1 MKSVFESKK
10 VNALITPLKPVS
22 QQIGMIFPELGWD
35 LKRAGYKI
43 DSVLYLSI
51 AMFIAMM
58 VFVLSTILLV
68 VPLAIR
74 GGIDLFIGI
83 LGSGVLGILS
93 FGYIMLIPRL
103 KIVRTERQIDKHLE
117 YMLKDMQIQL
127 TAGIP
132 LFDTFVNIASGD
144 YGECSTICSTIVQEV
159 QSGKSIINVLDEF
172 GLLSPSEYLRRVF
185 WQIVNALKTGSN
197 VTIALKAISDEI
209 RAEKENKI
217 RSYAQELGLWSLVYM
232 IFVIVL
238 PSMGVTL
245 LLILSSF
252 IGGSVIQEF
261 HFWIILL
268 GIIFFQFIFI
278 SIIRNKRPDVG

>member
-58 VFVLSTILLV
+58 VFILSTILIA

-74 GGIDLFIGI
+74 GNIVIGI
-83 LGSGVLGILS
+83 AGSVVLGILS

-144 YGECSTICSTIVQEV
+144 YGECSTVCSTIVQEV

-185 WQIVNALKTGSN
+185 WQIVNALKTGSD

-217 RSYAQELGLWSLVYM
+217 RGYAQELGLWSLVYM

-252 IGGSVIQEF
+252 IGGSLIQEF
-261 HFWIILL
+261 HFWIILF

>member
-10 VNALITPLKPVS
+10 VNTLISPLKPVS
-22 QQIGMIFPELGWD
+22 QEIGMMFPELGWD

-43 DSVLYLSI
+43 DAISYLSI

-58 VFVLSTILLV
+58 VFTLSAILLV
-68 VPLAIR
+68 APLVIR
-74 GGIDLFIGI
+74 GGMDLFIGI
-83 LGSGVLGILS
+83 LGSVVLGVLS

-103 KIVRTERQIDKHLE
+103 KIVRTEKQIDKHLE

-132 LFDTFVNIASGD
+132 LFDTFVNIANGD
-144 YGECSTICSTIVQEV
+144 YGECSTICGKIVREV

-172 GLLSPSEYLRRVF
+172 GLLSSSEYLRRVF

-197 VTIALKAISDEI
+197 VTIALKAISNEI

-217 RSYAQELGLWSLVYM
+217 RGYGQELGLWSLVYM
-232 IFVIVL
+232 IFAIVF
-238 PSMGVTL
+238 PSMGATL

-252 IGGSVIQEF
+252 MGGSLIQEF

-268 GIIFFQFIFI
+268 GVIFFQFIFI
-278 SIIRNKRPDVG
+278 SVIRNKRPDVG